1 MTSRAEEATEERAPG
16 LWRNADFVKFWLA
29 TNVSLLGSHLS
40 MLAFPLLAVLTLQA
54 GPAQMGALGATR
66 TAAAVLVGPFA
77 GVFVDRM
84 RRRPILVGTEVGLAL
99 MTFSVPAAATLGVLD
114 FGLLY
119 VVQFLSGT
127 LTIFGEVAGM
137 AFLPSLVARAQ
148 LVSANSKVQASN
160 AAVSVAGP
168 GLAGLLVQWLGAPL
182 VIVFDGVSFLLS
194 AACVWMIRGGGPEP
208 RPDSAEKR
216 RSVWAEIG
224 EGLRFVYGHRL
235 LRPMAHSIALHFLFS
250 GMVYTVFVLYAVR
263 ERGLAPAALGV
274 VMAALGPGFM
284 FGALV
289 APRAARRFGVGRV
302 MTWATLMASA
312 GTFLMAAADGPATS
326 VVLVFVAAHLLW
338 GCGVQLHGVNF
349 VSLRQAVTPHALQGR
364 MNASFRFVNLFA
376 ATLGA
381 LAAGWLGERAGL
393 RATLAVAACGLLL
406 PFLRLLLSP
415 LRSLRELPE
424 EAVSD

>member
-1 MTSRAEEATEERAPG
+1 MTSGDDAATSGERAG
-16 LWRNADFVKFWLA
+16 GIWRNADFVKFWLA

-54 GPAQMGALGATR
+54 GPAQMGALSATR

-77 GVFVDRM
+77 GVFVDRL

-99 MTFSVPAAATLGVLD
+99 LAFSVPAAAALGVLD

-137 AFLPSLVARAQ
+137 AFLPSLVARSQ
-148 LVSANSKVQASN
+148 LVNANSRVQASN

-168 GLAGLLVQWLGAPL
+168 GLAGLLVEWLGAAR
-182 VIVFDGVSFLLS
+182 VILFDGFSFLLS
-194 AACVWMIRGGGPEP
+194 AVCLATIRGGGPEP
-208 RPDSAEKR
+208 RPAAER
-216 RSVWAEIG
+216 RGVWAEIW

-235 LRPMAHSIALHFLFS
+235 LRPMAESIALHFLFS

-263 ERGLAPAALGV
+263 ERGLSPAALGV

-284 FGALV
+284 AGALL
-289 APRAARRFGVGRV
+289 APRAAARFGVGRV
-302 MTWATLMASA
+302 MTGATLLTAA
-312 GTFLMAAADGPATS
+312 GTFLMAAADGRAS
-326 VVLVFVAAHLLW
+326 AAAALFVAAHLLW
-338 GCGVQLHGVNF
+338 GLGIQLHGVNF

-364 MNASFRFVNLFA
+364 MNASFRYVNLFT

-415 LRSLRELPE
+415 LREVKETMNDER
-424 EAVSD
+424 